1 MKNDSR
7 NCAREPD
14 AVIELPPLMD
24 IERIEPEDVPILL
37 RWQALAVIG
46 QKVKALKDFEHG
58 TDFGVRPL
66 VSLLPEIPTK
76 SN

>member
-1 MKNDSR
+1 M
-7 NCAREPD
+7 
-14 AVIELPPLMD
+14 IELPPLMD

-58 TDFGVRPL
+58 TDFGVRPP
-66 VSLLPEIPTK
+66 VQ
-76 SN
+76 

>member
-1 MKNDSR
+1 
-7 NCAREPD
+7 
-14 AVIELPPLMD
+14 MD

-58 TDFGVRPL
+58 TDFGADDR
-66 VSLLPEIPTK
+66 SGWTGFETAGLLAVLANIGKKYPAKRVLAIVA
-76 SN
+76 